1 MWLFYINN
9 FNIIWTGQNVA
20 MGEAANDS
28 KQIHKYHSQWDEES
42 VAGPQS
48 YLHEVGITVNIN
60 PIVYGSAIK
69 SRQH

>member
-1 MWLFYINN
+1 
-9 FNIIWTGQNVA
+9 

-28 KQIHKYHSQWDEES
+28 KKKKKKIHKYHSQWDEET
-42 VAGPQS
+42 VAGLQS
-48 YLHEVGITVNIN
+48 YLQEVGIIVNIN